1 MTRKSLTASAALIAL
16 AVAGTAVAQTPNQHQ
31 HETPPA
37 QSAPGGRDH
46 HMESMGEMMR
56 RMMPMMEAMRTATPE
71 QRARMMEDM
80 RGMMRQMMPMM
91 QEMMQA
97 PAQR

>member
-1 MTRKSLTASAALIAL
+1 MTRKLLAAALFGIA
-16 AVAGTAVAQTPNQHQ
+16 AMGAAYAQAPNQHQ

-37 QSAPGGRDH
+37 QSAPGRQEHNMD
-46 HMESMGEMMR
+46 SMAEMMR
-56 RMMPMMEAMRTATPE
+56 RMAPMMETMRNASPE